1 MTVDGMRRSQSLEFL
16 SLFVSQPISGKG
28 RARRRARGGRVVARR
43 PASPAIG
50 QRPPSDPVA
59 RAPRRGAPTRAAGK
73 EGVPP

>member
-1 MTVDGMRRSQSLEFL
+1 MRRSQSLEFL

-28 RARRRARGGRVVARR
+28 RARPPGRARGGHVVARR

-50 QRPPSDPVA
+50 QRPPSDPAA
-59 RAPRRGAPTRAAGK
+59 RAPRRGAPTRAAGAGK